1 MNNVLQQLQERN
13 SAPRLIDPAPSG
25 DVLESMFAAALR
37 APDHAWLQPW
47 RFLVIDGESR
57 QQLGE
62 LFKQALLRKTP
73 DADQA
78 AQDKAANAP
87 QRAPLLVVVVCRYT
101 EHPKVPAHEQLLSA
115 GCAAHGLLLA
125 AEAQGF
131 AGVWRT
137 GWVAEDDYIASELG
151 LAANEEIIGFLYF
164 GSRDGRAKSLPER
177 KVENYVSEWTG
188 RAAQ

>member
-1 MNNVLQQLQERN
+1 MESPGN
-13 SAPRLIDPAPSG
+13 SWGSY
-25 DVLESMFAAALR
+25 S
-37 APDHAWLQPW
+37 
-47 RFLVIDGESR
+47 SR
-57 QQLGE
+57 
-62 LFKQALLRKTP
+62 
-73 DADQA
+73 
-78 AQDKAANAP
+78 P

-177 KVENYVSEWTG
+177 KVDNYVSEWTG